1 MKFLRD
7 TWLVYQRQMLLV
19 GRTPARLVIGFLQPI
34 AYLLLF
40 APLLKNALSS
50 TGATSYADAYRVYVP
65 GLLVVLVLL
74 SGFFAGFGLLAELRS
89 GVIERSRVT
98 PASRVALILGRAL
111 SEVTTLMGQAV
122 VITVVAIPFG
132 LTVDLGWLLVA
143 YVMLALM
150 ALMACGFSY
159 AIAMLIPSPA
169 ALGPLINTIS
179 QPLSLL
185 SGVLLPLTL
194 APAWLVGIAEWNP
207 IYWTTNGTRALFT
220 GNPGDPA
227 VWQGMVV
234 IIVLAAI
241 TVTWATKMFAKQV
254 R

>member
-19 GRTPARLVIGFLQPI
+19 LRTPARLVIGFVQPI
-34 AYLLLF
+34 TYLVLF
-40 APLLKNALSS
+40 APLLKTALAP
-50 TGATSYADAYRVYVP
+50 TGATTYAEAYRVYVP

-98 PASRVALILGRAL
+98 PVSRSALILGRAF

-122 VITVVAIPFG
+122 VITVIALPFG
-132 LTVDLGWLLVA
+132 LSVHVGWLLLA
-143 YVMLALM
+143 YLMLALM
-150 ALMACGFSY
+150 ALMACALSY
-159 AIAMLIPSPA
+159 AMAMLIPSPA
-169 ALGPLINTIS
+169 ALGPIINAVS

-194 APAWLVGIAEWNP
+194 APAWLVTIAEWNP

-220 GNPGDPA
+220 GSPGDPV
-227 VWQGMVV
+227 VWQGMLIV
-234 IIVLAAI
+234 IALAALS
-241 TVTWATKMFAKQV
+241 VFWATRMFAKQI